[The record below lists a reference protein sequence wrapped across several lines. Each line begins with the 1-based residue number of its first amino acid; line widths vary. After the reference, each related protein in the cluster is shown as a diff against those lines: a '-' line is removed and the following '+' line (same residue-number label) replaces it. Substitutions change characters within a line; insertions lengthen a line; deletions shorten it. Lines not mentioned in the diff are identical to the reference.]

1 MNSLDLFK
9 MAFNN
14 LWRKKTR
21 TFLTVLGVII
31 GTTSIVVMISLGIA
45 IDTEFKKS
53 MGEMGDLTV
62 IEVNADGYMYRDESD
77 SRDKKDVKLDDTAIA
92 TFKKIDGV
100 EAVTPEKRMHMRIGV
115 GKYIADMRVI
125 GIDPSVM
132 KDFGLEVEEGRLLAP
147 GDKTVLVFGKDTLEF
162 FRNPRVRNEEEPP
175 TVDVLGNKLILTSDR
190 YFGER
195 NAKPPSD
202 YKAPK
207 HYAAKGVGILK
218 EGGRNGYRAYM
229 SIEEMLKIEEEDEK
243 TKKDSSN
250 RRRDRDENKY
260 ETIKVKVKDVESVE
274 SVETVIKNIG
284 YETFSLTDM
293 VNNMKETTQKIGLI
307 LGGIGGI
314 TLLVAAIGITNTMI
328 MSIYERTREIGVM
341 KVIGAKLSDIK
352 KLFLIEAGM
361 IGLTGGLA
369 GLTFSYLVSFGLNKL
384 AGGMMGGGPDTKISV
399 ISIELALG
407 ALVFSFI
414 IGVVAGYLPARRAM
428 NLSALKA
435 IKNE

>member
-21 TFLTVLGVII
+21 TFLTVLGVVI
-31 GTTSIVVMISLGIA
+31 GTTSIVVMVSLGIA

-53 MGEMGDLTV
+53 MGQMGDLTV
-62 IEVNADGYMYRDESD
+62 IEVNADGYRPMNEVN

-100 EAVTPEKRMHMRIGV
+100 EAVTPEKRMYMRIGV
-115 GKYIADMRVI
+115 GKYIADMSVV

-132 KDFGLEVEEGRLLAP
+132 KEFGFKAEEGRLLAS
-147 GDKTVLVFGKDTLEF
+147 GDKKVLVFGKDTLNY

-175 TVDVLGNKLILTSDR
+175 TVDVLGNKLTLTSDR

-207 HYAAKGVGILK
+207 HYMAKGVGVLE

-229 SIEEMLKIEEEDEK
+229 SIEELLKIEEEDEK
-243 TKKDSSN
+243 IRKDSSN
-250 RRRDRDENKY
+250 RRRNKDENKY

-274 SVETVIKNIG
+274 GVAEIIKNMG

-314 TLLVAAIGITNTMI
+314 SLLVAAIGITNTMI

-369 GLTFSYLVSFGLNKL
+369 GLTFSYLVSFILNKV
-384 AGGMMGGGPDTKISV
+384 AGGMMGGGSDTKISV

>member
-53 MGEMGDLTV
+53 MGQMGDLTV
-62 IEVNADGYMYRDESD
+62 IEVSPNYGYSESND
-77 SRDKKDVKLDDTAIA
+77 RNKKEVKLDDSAI
-92 TFKKIDGV
+92 TKFKKIPGV
-100 EAVTPEKRMHMRIGV
+100 EAVTPQKTTYMKVVV
-115 GKYIADMRVI
+115 GKYIANVNI
-125 GIDPSVM
+125 TGIDPSSM
-132 KDFGLEVEEGRLLAP
+132 EAFGHKVEEGRLLTEI
-147 GDKTVLVFGKDTLEF
+147 DKTNIVFGKEVLNS
-162 FRNPRVRNEEEPP
+162 FRNPRTRNEGEPP
-175 TVDVLGNKLILTSDR
+175 KIDVLGNKLIITTDR
-190 YFGER
+190 YYGER
-195 NAKPPSD
+195 NSRPPKD
-202 YKAPK
+202 YRAPK
-207 HYAAKGVGILK
+207 KYGARGVGIL
-218 EGGRNGYRAYM
+218 EDSGRNNYTSYM
-229 SIEEMLKIEEEDEK
+229 NIEELMRIEEENEK
-243 TKKDSSN
+243 LTQDRSM
-250 RRRDRDENKY
+250 RRDRDENKY
-260 ETIKVKVKDVESVE
+260 GSIKVKVKTVEQVE
-274 SVETVIKNIG
+274 EVNKVIKDLG
-284 YETFSLTDM
+284 YQTFSLTDM
-293 VNNMKETTQKIGLI
+293 LNSMKEASQKIGLI

-314 TLLVAAIGITNTMI
+314 SLLVAAIGITNTMI

-361 IGLTGGLA
+361 IGLTGGIT
-369 GLTFSYLVSFGLNKL
+369 GLVFSYLISFGLNKV
-384 AGGMMGGGPDTKISV
+384 AGGMMGGGPDSKISV
-399 ISIELALG
+399 ISLELATG
-407 ALVFSFI
+407 ALIFSFI